1 MSYTMSTTAGNPIKA
16 LDGSAVN
23 YADHLNADYVSR
35 LKAAYNL
42 LMDKCKYHYEIIP
55 VILTTDQHNR
65 IGESQLMG
73 VYRLFA
79 DIVDWQGISKVV
91 NLGDT
96 TVDGVNSELEKA
108 LALFDILPLDK
119 QVNVWGNHDYGND
132 SSTDQAWVKK
142 YFKNGCAR
150 YGGGNGYFVVYDDLY
165 NIKYLCLNNWE
176 HVGSAAG
183 VHYYGSVT
191 SEQYAWA
198 IAELTQNDGYDVII
212 CAHDSWDAEDVT
224 WLDDDEASIGTWKEN
239 YTHSTESTWE
249 HDAEA
254 QAGWLKLLADRKHKR
269 SGTFTDSLGVT
280 HTYDFTGCE
289 QDVLISL
296 HGHWHTDFYK
306 QHDITMVEFDCY
318 KETYAV
324 YFCWLDREN
333 KKFGWWKV
341 KGSMNSTQSLEI
353 DIN

>member
-1 MSYTMSTTAGNPIKA
+1 MSYTMSTTSGNPIKA

-23 YADHLNADYVSR
+23 YADHLAADYVGK
-35 LKAAYNL
+35 LKSAYNL
-42 LMDKCKYHYEIIP
+42 LMEKCRYHYDMVP
-55 VILTTDQHNR
+55 FILTTDQHNR
-65 IGESQLMG
+65 IAESQLTG
-73 VYRLFA
+73 VYRLLA
-79 DIVDWQGISKVV
+79 EIVDWQGISKVV

-96 TVDGVNSELEKA
+96 TVDGSPTELMKA
-108 LALFDILPLDK
+108 LAMFDILPIEK

-132 SSTDQAWVKK
+132 SSSDQAWVKK

-150 YGGGNGYFVVYDDLY
+150 YGGGNGYFVVYDDIY
-165 NIKYLCLNNWE
+165 NVKYLCLNNWE
-176 HVGSAAG
+176 HVGVSANT
-183 VHYYGSVT
+183 HYWGSVS

-198 IAELTQNDGYDVII
+198 IAEMTKNDGYDII
-212 CAHDSWDAEDVT
+212 LCAHDSWDAVGVT
-224 WLDDDEASIGTWKEN
+224 WLDDDETGNNGRWVEN
-239 YTHSTESTWE
+239 HNHSTESTWE
-249 HDAEA
+249 HDPAA

-280 HTYDFTGCE
+280 HAYDFTGCKH
-289 QDVLISL
+289 DVLISL

-318 KETYAV
+318 KAYNDT
-324 YFCWLDREN
+324 YFCYIDRAN

-341 KGSMNSTQSLEI
+341 RPGRNTQSLEI

>member
-1 MSYTMSTTAGNPIKA
+1 MSYTMSTTSGNPIKA

-23 YADHLNADYVSR
+23 YADHLDAGYVTR

-42 LMDKCKYHYEIIP
+42 LMDKCQYHYDVIP
-55 VILTTDQHNR
+55 IILTTDQHNR
-65 IGESQLMG
+65 IEESQLTG

-79 DIVDWQGISKVV
+79 EIVDWQGISKVV

-96 TVDGVNSELEKA
+96 TIDGTATELLKA
-108 LALFDILPLDK
+108 RDMFDLLPIDK

-132 SSTDQAWVKK
+132 SSYDQAWVKK

-150 YGGGNGYFVVYDDLY
+150 YGGGNGYFVAYDDIY
-165 NIKYLCLNNWE
+165 NVKYLCLNNWE
-176 HVGSAAG
+176 HVGVSANTP
-183 VHYYGSVT
+183 YWGSVS

-198 IAELTQNDGYDVII
+198 IAEMTKNDGYDIII
-212 CAHDSWDAEDVT
+212 CSHDSWDAVDVT
-224 WLDDDEASIGTWKEN
+224 WLDDDESSGRWVEN
-239 YTHSTESTWE
+239 HDHSTESTWE
-249 HDAEA
+249 HDADA

-269 SGTFTDSLGVT
+269 SGIFTDSLGVA
-280 HTYDFTGCE
+280 HNYDFTNCE
-289 QDVLISL
+289 NDVLISL

-318 KETYAV
+318 KNYYAV
-324 YFCWLDREN
+324 YFCWIDRKN

-341 KGSMNSTQSLEI
+341 QGIGKPTQSLEI